1 MISIPP
7 NYTIM
12 TKHNS
17 IFVFLLND
25 DERMAD
31 SGSNKEQ
38 NDDKQKNADPIQQD
52 NEKNNTGYF
61 YEWTCFCAHL
71 SHSFHGYSW
80 V

>member
-1 MISIPP
+1 
-7 NYTIM
+7 M

-38 NDDKQKNADPIQQD
+38 NDDKRKNADPIQQD
-52 NEKNNTGYF
+52 NEKNNTNRINNKASSAPLDVCNVKDY
-61 YEWTCFCAHL
+61 
-71 SHSFHGYSW
+71 
-80 V
+80 

>member
-1 MISIPP
+1 MINIPP

-38 NDDKQKNADPIQQD
+38 NDDKQKNADPI
-52 NEKNNTGYF
+52 
-61 YEWTCFCAHL
+61 
-71 SHSFHGYSW
+71 
-80 V
+80 